1 MRGATVAS
9 KGDIR
14 AAIDNSRLTTRL
26 SIIGGITSLIL
37 LVLTLVL
44 GAVKG
49 ELVGADVFS
58 LAVIPYS
65 LALLFSISAL
75 IYGMLGTG
83 AAIENEEK
91 MLLAGRAS
99 TNALN
104 VEEDVRFTAGR
115 SFENY
120 RRFAPYV
127 LSVLAALLVAGLLG
141 YFFRHWAGRPAD
153 AMPIGVDVATKSA
166 LFSAILMLV
175 SVFAGAFFVG
185 QSRGPAFRWLRPVGA
200 WLVTGFAVMFV
211 STVAAIFVRN
221 NIPAADTYAARV
233 IFWLYAVL
241 GLEFITNFVI
251 EFYRPR
257 TMRETRPI
265 FESRLLAL
273 FTEPGGVMRNIA
285 AALDYQFGFK
295 VSGTWLYSFMERSFF
310 PLVII
315 WAVILWG
322 FTMIHEVGPSE
333 VGVKERLG
341 KVVETDLEPGI
352 YWTLPWPFGEIRQF
366 SCTDIHQVVIGE
378 LHDEKEEEAPED
390 DGHGHGPA
398 PKAKKTALSPV
409 VLWTAAHGGE
419 DNNFIVAVP
428 PIGKESSGRNSEAS
442 ISFIRMVIPIDYQ
455 IRRDGVMNYGYKNL
469 DPEKTLT
476 RIGEQAATE
485 YLASSSMMEV
495 MSTDRLGA
503 EAAMKKRIQELAD
516 MHELGI
522 RIVAV
527 TILDAHPPVEKVAPA
542 YQNVIGAM
550 EERETM
556 IWKAKAYAAK
566 TLPEAESKALQITS
580 DAESYRYTTKTVA
593 EAESG
598 RFNTQLITYRAM
610 PSMFRL
616 RSYLDFLE
624 KDAKDIRKFV
634 IASGL
639 SSEVYELNFEQK
651 ERLDLTDADIT
662 SVK

>member
-1 MRGATVAS
+1 MAS

-75 IYGMLGTG
+75 IYGMLGTS

-127 LSVLAALLVAGLLG
+127 LSVLAALLVAGLLV

-273 FTEPGGVMRNIA
+273 FT
-285 AALDYQFGFK
+285 
-295 VSGTWLYSFMERSFF
+295 
-310 PLVII
+310 
-315 WAVILWG
+315 
-322 FTMIHEVGPSE
+322 
-333 VGVKERLG
+333 
-341 KVVETDLEPGI
+341 
-352 YWTLPWPFGEIRQF
+352 
-366 SCTDIHQVVIGE
+366 
-378 LHDEKEEEAPED
+378 
-390 DGHGHGPA
+390 
-398 PKAKKTALSPV
+398 
-409 VLWTAAHGGE
+409 
-419 DNNFIVAVP
+419 
-428 PIGKESSGRNSEAS
+428 
-442 ISFIRMVIPIDYQ
+442 
-455 IRRDGVMNYGYKNL
+455 
-469 DPEKTLT
+469 
-476 RIGEQAATE
+476 
-485 YLASSSMMEV
+485 
-495 MSTDRLGA
+495 
-503 EAAMKKRIQELAD
+503 
-516 MHELGI
+516 
-522 RIVAV
+522 
-527 TILDAHPPVEKVAPA
+527 
-542 YQNVIGAM
+542 
-550 EERETM
+550 
-556 IWKAKAYAAK
+556 
-566 TLPEAESKALQITS
+566 
-580 DAESYRYTTKTVA
+580 
-593 EAESG
+593 
-598 RFNTQLITYRAM
+598 
-610 PSMFRL
+610 
-616 RSYLDFLE
+616 
-624 KDAKDIRKFV
+624 
-634 IASGL
+634 
-639 SSEVYELNFEQK
+639 
-651 ERLDLTDADIT
+651 
-662 SVK
+662 

>member
-1 MRGATVAS
+1 
-9 KGDIR
+9 
-14 AAIDNSRLTTRL
+14 
-26 SIIGGITSLIL
+26 
-37 LVLTLVL
+37 
-44 GAVKG
+44 
-49 ELVGADVFS
+49 
-58 LAVIPYS
+58 
-65 LALLFSISAL
+65 
-75 IYGMLGTG
+75 
-83 AAIENEEK
+83 
-91 MLLAGRAS
+91 
-99 TNALN
+99 
-104 VEEDVRFTAGR
+104 
-115 SFENY
+115 
-120 RRFAPYV
+120 
-127 LSVLAALLVAGLLG
+127 
-141 YFFRHWAGRPAD
+141 
-153 AMPIGVDVATKSA
+153 
-166 LFSAILMLV
+166 
-175 SVFAGAFFVG
+175 
-185 QSRGPAFRWLRPVGA
+185 
-200 WLVTGFAVMFV
+200 
-211 STVAAIFVRN
+211 
-221 NIPAADTYAARV
+221 
-233 IFWLYAVL
+233 
-241 GLEFITNFVI
+241 
-251 EFYRPR
+251 
-257 TMRETRPI
+257 
-265 FESRLLAL
+265 
-273 FTEPGGVMRNIA
+273 
-285 AALDYQFGFK
+285 
-295 VSGTWLYSFMERSFF
+295 
-310 PLVII
+310 
-315 WAVILWG
+315 
-322 FTMIHEVGPSE
+322 
-333 VGVKERLG
+333 
-341 KVVETDLEPGI
+341 
-352 YWTLPWPFGEIRQF
+352 
-366 SCTDIHQVVIGE
+366 
-378 LHDEKEEEAPED
+378 
-390 DGHGHGPA
+390 
-398 PKAKKTALSPV
+398 
-409 VLWTAAHGGE
+409 
-419 DNNFIVAVP
+419 
-428 PIGKESSGRNSEAS
+428 
-442 ISFIRMVIPIDYQ
+442 MVIPIDYQ

-566 TLPEAESKALQITS
+566 TLPEAESRALQITS